1 MAVVASVRKTNP
13 RRRSEL
19 GLLLMGMLVVL
30 FAYLLGFLGVYGNLP
45 HDLIELVVVVVVTG
59 LVVNIANRILAPEA
73 DPVLIPVVLVLNGL
87 GYVLMMRLEDFETKS
102 VPRLAGAFAVYSLLG
117 VIVYIITLA
126 VVKRSRD
133 LERYRYLI
141 LLIAVLLLI
150 LPLVPHV
157 GYAINGARLWV
168 AFGSVSF
175 QPVEFAKILLVVF
188 FASYFVEKRELLSL
202 RTNRVGNH
210 MLPDLRGFGP
220 VALAWAASLAV
231 ILLENDIG
239 FSLLLFVIFLAML
252 WTATGRYSYL
262 VIGLMAFVIATFLAA
277 KILPQIDYHLH
288 LWVNPWP
295 YVSGP
300 GGQSVSA
307 EYFMAQG
314 GLSGTG
320 LGLGTP
326 WLIPVAEQDYA
337 FSALAVELGLIGATA
352 VLVGYV
358 LVVGSGLRASVRA
371 RSDFSKLLALGLT
384 VSLGF
389 QAFIIMAVNIRL
401 LPETGIT
408 LPFVSYGG
416 SSLIANFVLVALL
429 MRISQEGS
437 ENRVPAHSKDKAS
450 RRERRE
456 AETATAALPSAKKR
470 AAQFS

>member
-30 FAYLLGFLGVYGNLP
+30 FAYILAFLGVYGNLP
-45 HDLIELVVVVVVTG
+45 ADLAEITIVIVATG
-59 LVVNIANRILAPEA
+59 LIVNMANRILAPEA
-73 DPVLIPVVLVLNGL
+73 DPVLIPVILVLNGL
-87 GYVLMMRLEDFETKS
+87 GYVLMMRLEAYETRA
-102 VPRLAGAFAVYSLLG
+102 VPRLAGAFAIYSLVG
-117 VIVYIITLA
+117 VAVYITVLA
-126 VVKRSRD
+126 VIKRSRD
-133 LERYRYLI
+133 LERYRYMI
-141 LLIAVLLLI
+141 LLLAAFLLV
-150 LPLVPHV
+150 LPLIPHV
-157 GYAINGARLWV
+157 GYSINGARLWV
-168 AFGSVSF
+168 AFGRISF

-220 VALAWAASLAV
+220 VALAWVASLAV

-262 VIGLMAFVIATFLAA
+262 VIGLIAFIVAAFLSA

-295 YVSGP
+295 YVSGA

-314 GLSGTG
+314 GLTGTG

-352 VLVGYV
+352 ILVGYA
-358 LVVGSGLRASVRA
+358 LVVGSGLRASIRA
-371 RSDFSKLLALGLT
+371 RSDFSKLLAVGLT
-384 VSLGF
+384 ASLGF

-416 SSLIANFVLVALL
+416 SSLVANFILIALI
-429 MRISQEGS
+429 MRVSQEGS
-437 ENRVPAHSKDKAS
+437 ENRVPAHTRERLS
-450 RRERRE
+450 RRDRRE
-456 AETATAALPSAKKR
+456 AEAATAALPKARRPRK
-470 AAQFS
+470 A